1 MSDAASNHAMRTA
14 ERWMAEQGRPPFD
27 FQRAAWAASLAG
39 RSGLIHAPTG
49 MGKTLA
55 AWLGPVCDWLQRHP
69 KGWSPPAS
77 AKRKL
82 GPPIEVLWLTP
93 LRALANDTEQ
103 SLRRPID
110 DLGLPWTIERRT
122 GDVSYSIKK
131 RQRERLPTA
140 LITTPESVSL
150 LLSYP
155 EARTKFKTLRTVIV
169 DEWHELLGTKR
180 GTQTQLALARLRKWI
195 PDLRIW
201 GLSATLGNL
210 DQALHHLI
218 GVGAK
223 GGKRR
228 GTIIAGPTEKDIEL
242 DILLPED
249 IERFPWAGH
258 IGLKLIPQVVEKLRE
273 AKTTLIFTNTRAQAE
288 IWFSKLMSAAP
299 DLLGSIA
306 LHHGSLDPAIR
317 NEVEAMLGEGRL
329 RAVVCTSSLDLGV
342 DFPAVDQV
350 MQVGSPKGV
359 ARLMQRAG
367 RSGHQPGRSSRVV
380 CVASHA
386 FELVEFSAAREALAH
401 RRLEDRPPYD
411 RPLDVLVQHVV
422 TCATGG
428 GFDSDALYSEVK
440 TAACCAELTREQW
453 RWVMDFVER
462 GGEALTAYPQ
472 YARIKRQN
480 NKWGPS
486 TPTIGKDHRM
496 GIGTIA
502 SDPAMLVKYNSGK
515 TLGTIEESFVTKL
528 RPGERFTFSGK
539 TLELIR
545 IRDMAAYVKPSK
557 YKRGTVARW
566 NGGRFPLST
575 QLADGVVQRFAEFAQ
590 GTVADAAID
599 KIAPLLGLQMRRSKL
614 PTPGTILVERTKLR
628 DGWHTFAFFFQ
639 GRLVHEGLA
648 ALIAHRLTEGQPA
661 SVGINVND
669 YGIELLTDNELQ
681 LGEDDWHA
689 LLSPTNLVDDLL
701 ECVNAT
707 VLARRQFREIARI
720 AGLIVP
726 QPPGG
731 KRRSGRQLQATSEM
745 FYEVLTEYD
754 AGNMLLH
761 QAKREVL
768 DQQLEFARLRDAIDR
783 IRRTRFETV
792 TTERLTPL
800 AFPLF
805 ADRLRAET
813 VSTEQWEQRLLKQIE
828 QMEEG

>member
-1 MSDAASNHAMRTA
+1 
-14 ERWMAEQGRPPFD
+14 MAEQGRPPFD

>member
-1 MSDAASNHAMRTA
+1 MMSI
-14 ERWMAEQGRPPFD
+14 GRAPFD
-27 FQRAAWAASLAG
+27 FQRAAWAASLEG
-39 RSGLIHAPTG
+39 KSGLIHAPTG

-55 AWLGPVCDWLQRHP
+55 AWLGPVCDWVGRNP
-69 KGWSPPAS
+69 DGWKPPTNT
-77 AKRKL
+77 KRKT

-103 SLRRPID
+103 SLNQPID
-110 DLGLPWTIERRT
+110 GLGLPWTIERRT
-122 GDVSYSIKK
+122 GDVSSSVKK

-155 EARTKFKTLRTVIV
+155 EARKNFKTLRTVIV
-169 DEWHELLGTKR
+169 DEWHELLGSKR
-180 GTQTQLALARLRKWI
+180 GTQTQLALARLRRWNPQI
-195 PDLRIW
+195 RIW

-210 DQALHHLI
+210 DQALQHLI
-218 GVGAK
+218 GVGGQ
-223 GGKRR
+223 GGRRR
-228 GTIIAGPTEKDIEL
+228 GTIIAGPNEKDIEL
-242 DILLPED
+242 DILLPDD

-258 IGLKLIPQVVEKLRE
+258 IGLRLVPQVVEKIRS
-273 AKTTLIFTNTRAQAE
+273 ARTTLVFTNTRAQAE
-288 IWFSKLMSAAP
+288 IWFNKLMSAAP

-306 LHHGSLDPAIR
+306 LHHGSLDMAIR
-317 NEVEAMLGEGRL
+317 NEVETMLSRGRL
-329 RAVVCTSSLDLGV
+329 RAAVCTSSLDLGV

-350 MQVGSPKGV
+350 MQIGSPKGV

-367 RSGHQPGRSSRVV
+367 RSGHQPGRPSKVI

-386 FELVEFSAAREALAH
+386 FELVEFSAAREALAE

-422 TCATGG
+422 TCAAGG
-428 GFDSDALYSEVK
+428 GFESEQLYKEVK
-440 TAACCAELTREQW
+440 TAACYAGLTTQQW
-453 RWVMDFVER
+453 QWVMDFVER

-472 YARIKRQN
+472 YARIKEQKK
-480 NKWGPS
+480 KWGPS
-486 TPTIGKDHRM
+486 TPTIARDHRM

-502 SDPAMLVKYNSGK
+502 SDPAMLVKYNSGR
-515 TLGTIEESFVTKL
+515 TLGTIEESFITKL

-539 TLELIR
+539 TLELLR
-545 IRDMAAYVKPSK
+545 VRDMAAYVKPSK
-557 YKRGTVARW
+557 RKRGTVARW

-575 QLADGVVQRFAEFAQ
+575 QLADGVVQRFAQYAR
-590 GTVADAAID
+590 GAVADEAIA
-599 KIAPLLGLQMRRSKL
+599 KIAPLLDLQMHRSKL
-614 PTPGTILVERTKLR
+614 PTPGAVLVERTRLR

-648 ALIAHRLTEGQPA
+648 ALIAHRLTGGEPGT
-661 SVGINVND
+661 VGINVND
-669 YGIELLTDNELQ
+669 YGVELLTSRELK
-681 LGEDDWHA
+681 LATPDWYR
-689 LLSPTNLVDDLL
+689 LLSPVGLVDDLL

-731 KRRSGRQLQATSEM
+731 RRRSGRQLQATSEM
-745 FYEVLTEYD
+745 FFEVLTEFD
-754 AGNMLLH
+754 GGNMLLH

-768 DQQLEFARLRDAIDR
+768 DQQLEFERLRAA
-783 IRRTRFETV
+783 IRRLRETDFETI

-813 VSTEQWEQRLLKQIE
+813 VSTEQWEERLMKQIE
-828 QMEEG
+828 SLEEDD